1 MLALIFAAG
10 VLHGLGAD
18 HLVAITAV
26 AGAGGGFQ
34 RITAFAARF
43 ALGHALVILL
53 AGAIAFFGKRFLPP
67 LWEKNFELLAG
78 ASLVLGGVVLL
89 VGLLT
94 RRISLHHH
102 DHDHAGVPH
111 AHLHFHFGGA
121 KSHHRHVH
129 GVFTVLLGAM
139 FALGG
144 ARTMLT
150 ATPIVLANDGFE
162 FFLRIAAFTA
172 GIVISMTLFGAL
184 ARLLVS
190 RGSNLLG
197 DPLARMRQLSFLT
210 ACLCIAAGFWIIA
223 SRIQS

>member
-1 MLALIFAAG
+1 MIALIFLAG

-43 ALGHALVILL
+43 ALGHALVIVL
-53 AGAIAFFGKRFLPP
+53 AGAVAFFGKRFLPS

-94 RRISLHHH
+94 KRISVHRHAH
-102 DHDHAGVPH
+102 DHHGEPH
-111 AHLHFHFGGA
+111 SHLHFHFGGA
-121 KSHHRHVH
+121 PSHRHVH
-129 GVFTVLLGAM
+129 GVFTILLGAM

-150 ATPIVLANDGFE
+150 ATPIVLAHDGVE

-184 ARLLVS
+184 ARLLVN
-190 RGSNLLG
+190 RGSNFLG
-197 DPLARMRQLSFLT
+197 DPLARMRRLSFLT
-210 ACLCIAAGFWIIA
+210 ACLCIVAGLWTIA
-223 SRIQS
+223 SRVQS

>member
-26 AGAGGGFQ
+26 AGAGAGFH
-34 RITAFAARF
+34 RITVFAARF

-53 AGAIAFFGKRFLPP
+53 AGAVAFFGKRFLPP
-67 LWEKNFELLAG
+67 LWEKNFELVAG

-94 RRISLHHH
+94 KRISLHSHH
-102 DHDHAGVPH
+102 HQHEGVPH
-111 AHLHFHFGGA
+111 SHLHVHFGRTE
-121 KSHHRHVH
+121 SHHHVH

-150 ATPIVLANDGFE
+150 ATPIVLASDGFD
-162 FFLRIAAFTA
+162 FLLRITAFTA

-184 ARLLVS
+184 ARVLLH
-190 RGSNLLG
+190 RGSKFMG
-197 DPLARMRQLSFLT
+197 DPLVRMRRLSFLT
-210 ACLCIAAGFWIIA
+210 ACLCIATGVWVIV
-223 SRIQS
+223 SRVHG

>member
-43 ALGHALVILL
+43 ALGHALVIVF

-67 LWEKNFELLAG
+67 LWERNFELLAG
-78 ASLVLGGVVLL
+78 TSLLLGGVVLL

-94 RRISLHHH
+94 NRISLHHH
-102 DHDHAGVPH
+102 DHDHGGMPH
-111 AHLHFHFGGA
+111 SHPHFHFGGA
-121 KSHHRHVH
+121 KSHRHVH

-150 ATPIVLANDGFE
+150 ATPIVLASDAFE

-184 ARLLVS
+184 ARLLVN

-197 DPLARMRQLSFLT
+197 DPLTRMRRLSFLT
-210 ACLCIAAGFWIIA
+210 ACLCIAAGVWTIA
-223 SRIQS
+223 SRVQS

>member
-10 VLHGLGAD
+10 ILHGLGAD

-26 AGAGGGFQ
+26 AAAGGGFQ
-34 RITAFAARF
+34 HITAFAARF
-43 ALGHALVILL
+43 AFGHALVIVL
-53 AGAIAFFGKRFLPP
+53 AGTVAFFGKRFLPP
-67 LWEKNFELLAG
+67 LWEKNFELVAG

-94 RRISLHHH
+94 KRISLHSHH
-102 DHDHAGVPH
+102 HQHEGVPH
-111 AHLHFHFGGA
+111 THLHFHFTRA
-121 KSHHRHVH
+121 QSHRHMH

-144 ARTMLT
+144 ARTMLV
-150 ATPIVLANDGFE
+150 ATPIVLARDGFE
-162 FFLRIAAFTA
+162 FVLRIAAFTA

-184 ARLLVS
+184 ARILLD
-190 RGSNLLG
+190 RGSKFLG
-197 DPLARMRQLSFLT
+197 DPLARMRRLSFLT